1 MSMKRLA
8 ILLCI
13 LVWTVPLG
21 AVLRPVGDLNADRRV
36 DFFDLARLS
45 GSWLDE
51 ECEEPG
57 CEADLDAAGD
67 VDLRDFAW
75 LAYNW
80 RVDLTTP
87 VINEFMASNGS
98 QPPLGPG
105 ELVDADGDSSDW
117 IELYNPASWAFDLGG
132 WYLTD
137 DPDEL
142 SKWRIPAGTR
152 IAPNGFLIVF
162 ASGKNRLSGELHAN
176 FRLGAGGGYLALVMD
191 DGRTVAHEYGPA
203 YPTQLTDI
211 SYGLSQYGGQFITSG
226 SAISYH
232 VPTATDAGRD
242 WTALDFDDESWR
254 TGTGSVGFSPSSQLA
269 GRDIGSVSIPGGY
282 ALQGPGTYM
291 VHGSGSD
298 IGGNADAF
306 YYCYAPLRGD
316 GELTVYVIG
325 MTEPHDWAKAGVM
338 IRETFSP
345 SSKHASQLI
354 TPGNGT
360 VFQGRSSTGGSTT
373 SSYGNGVAT
382 PQWLRIARRG
392 NTFTGYFSLNGITWT
407 QQGSVV
413 IDMAQDVYIGMCVTS
428 HVPGGMVAA
437 IISQVTFGSQAGN
450 FLKDEMLG
458 ANASLWTRVEFE
470 AEETDF
476 FDALQLQMR
485 YDDGFV
491 AWLNG
496 VEVARDNFAGVPLWN
511 SAAQN
516 NRPDAQMGEPAT
528 FDVSSRKGLLRDG
541 RNVLAIQGL
550 NDGKDNEIFLIAP
563 ELSASGEVM
572 VPQYLATP
580 TPGRANV
587 SGAADLV
594 ASPQLSHERG
604 LYDAPFTLTMSCDTP
619 GAIIRYTTNGSPP
632 TETSG
637 QVYDG
642 PIAIQATTFIQVAAF
657 RPGWMPS
664 AVQTHTYVLVDQVVL
679 QPNRPAGFPNAWG
692 SMTADYEMD
701 PEIVN
706 AVGRTQIAQALRS
719 LPTMSIVMNL
729 DELFGPSGIYTNW
742 NSSGVDW
749 ERPCAVELIHP
760 DGEEG
765 FNVNCGIRIYG
776 GVGRREPKKSFRLQF
791 KREYGP
797 TKLRYPLFGADAA
810 DEFDQLIL
818 RANFNDAYTWGGDR
832 SQYIRD
838 EYVRRLQ
845 LALGHP
851 SPHGNFVHLY
861 INGIYWGLYNPA
873 ERPESSFAAT
883 YFGGDKED
891 WDALNSGRPLGD
903 STTATWNAML
913 NQARQADTY
922 AGYQRLQGNNP
933 DGTPNPQYVD
943 YLDIDNYIGYMLL
956 NFFVGNR
963 DWPSHNWYAAMNRAE
978 PTGWKCFSWDAEW
991 VIGMNSGVNDN
1002 QTGISGYL
1010 CEPYARLRSNP
1021 EFCLAFADY
1030 AQKAFFDGGPLYVD
1044 AANPQWDPTRPERN
1058 RPAALY
1064 AELAD
1069 WIEEAMLCESARWG
1083 DVGGGA
1089 PYRIDQWRSQRDWV
1103 LNTYMRQRS
1112 AIVLEQLRN
1121 AGLYPTIDA
1130 PLFQINGAPQQ
1141 GGVVPSNSL
1150 LTMGSDRGQ
1159 IYYTFD
1165 GSDPRVPSFL
1175 STDNKIVTLVTEDAP
1190 KRVLVPSVANGGN
1203 LLANVPAGFSVTFYK
1218 ATGTVDNVAMAEAV
1232 IANAGLRSTI
1242 AREQAHVINYFNT
1255 GSPGNFDQDRAFPG
1269 TTMNVDV
1276 EDFVILATGTVM
1288 IPSAGNWTF
1297 GVNSDDGFALTL
1309 TRGGKVYSSSY
1320 PDPRGPGDT
1329 LSAFNIS
1336 EPGPHNVR
1344 LVFYERGGG
1353 SELELFAA
1361 RGSYSSFSPT
1371 HFRLVGD
1378 VGKGG
1383 LQVGEGD
1390 VWFSN
1395 TFDDSA
1401 WRLGAGGVGYEAS
1414 TGNYPD
1420 YFSMDVQTEM
1430 QQINGSCYIRIPFT
1444 VGNTEFSNMMLKVR
1458 FDDGFVAY
1466 INGAEV
1472 ARRNFTG
1479 DPQWNSTA
1487 TGSNPDDAAVTLAT
1501 VDISDHVGVLWEG
1514 ANVLAIHGLNIS
1526 LDSSDFLISAEL
1538 VAGEISQGAVSPTAI
1553 EYAGPVQLA
1562 QSMGIKAR
1570 TFAGRWSALN
1580 EATFAVGPVAESL
1593 RISEIMYHPANTGA
1607 PHDPNSEYIELTN
1620 IGAETIN
1627 LNLVRFTDGID
1638 YTFPSFELPVGGYC
1652 LVARDLAAFEATYGA
1667 DLPVIGQY
1675 TGSLNNA
1682 GERVELVDAAGQMI
1696 HRFRFD
1702 DDWYDL
1708 TDGLGFSLTVRNP
1721 QTADAYNLDGKS
1733 AWRPSAR
1740 AGGSPGADDSGDVP
1754 DLGSVVINELLA
1766 NSQGG
1771 GPDWIELHN
1780 TTSQAVSIGGWV
1792 LSDDADDLMKYQIAG
1807 GTSIAAGGYLVFDE
1821 DSHFGNPADPGCK
1834 QPFALSADG
1843 ETVYLHS
1850 GSEGILT
1857 GYSEQEKFDASDA
1870 GVSLGRYQKSTG
1882 SYNFVPLRQPT
1893 PGAANAEPLLGPV
1906 VINEIMYHPATDGG
1920 AEYVE
1925 LLNASNAAVA
1935 LYDPIRRAPWRFTD
1949 DPDDPGIELL
1959 FPTDPPVTLAA
1970 GEYLVLAK
1978 DLQIFN
1984 ATYIIPAGVKLLAW
1998 GDGSLANGG
2007 EKTQLSMPGDADP
2020 GGVRH
2025 WIRVDR
2031 VVYSDGSHGED
2042 FASGVDPWPLEA
2054 DGQGASLNRRDADGY
2069 GNDPENW
2076 QAATPSPG
2084 SPNN

>member
-1 MSMKRLA
+1 MRMKRLL
-8 ILLCI
+8 ILLGI
-13 LVWTVPLG
+13 LWTLPLG
-21 AVLRPVGDLNADRRV
+21 AVVRPVGDLNADRKV
-36 DFFDLARLS
+36 DFSDLRRLS
-45 GSWLDE
+45 GSWLRE

-57 CEADLDAAGD
+57 CEADLDGAGD

-105 ELVDADGDSSDW
+105 EIVDADGDSSDW
-117 IELYNPASWAFDLGG
+117 VEVYNPCSWTFDLGG

-137 DPDEL
+137 DPDEPRM
-142 SKWRIPAGTR
+142 WRFPAGTR
-152 IAPNGFLIVF
+152 IAPNGFLLVF
-162 ASGKNRLSGELHAN
+162 ASGKNRLSGELHTN
-176 FRLGAGGGYLALVMD
+176 FRLGAEGGYLALVMD
-191 DGRTVAHEYGPA
+191 DGRTVAHEYSPA
-203 YPTQLTDI
+203 YPSQLTDV
-211 SYGLSQYGGQFITSG
+211 SYGLSQYGAQFVTS
-226 SAISYH
+226 SSTVSYH
-232 VPTATDAGRD
+232 VPKVTDAGRD
-242 WTALDFDDESWR
+242 WTALGFDDESWR
-254 TGTGSVGFSPSSQLA
+254 TGTGSLGFSPSSQLA
-269 GRDIGSVSIPGGY
+269 GRDIGSVSIPGGH
-282 ALQGPGTYM
+282 AAQGPDTYL
-291 VHGSGSD
+291 VHGSGTD

-306 YYCYAPLRGD
+306 YYFYTPLKGD

-325 MTEPHDWAKAGVM
+325 MTDSDSWAKAGVM
-338 IRETFSP
+338 IRETFAP
-345 SSKHASQLI
+345 GSKHASQLI

-360 VFQGRSSTGGSTT
+360 VFQGRTSTGGSAT

-382 PQWLRIARRG
+382 PQWLRITRRG
-392 NTFTGYFSLNGITWT
+392 NTFTGYYSPNGVTWA

-413 IDMAQDVYIGMCVTS
+413 IDMAQDVYMGMCVTS
-428 HVPGGMVAA
+428 HVQGAMSAA
-437 IISQVTFGSQAGN
+437 IFGFVTFGSQAGN
-450 FLKDEMLG
+450 VLKDEMLG
-458 ANASLWTRVEFE
+458 TSTSLWTRVEFE

-476 FDALQLQMR
+476 FDALRLHMR

-496 VEVARDNFAGVPLWN
+496 VEVARDNLAGAPLWN
-511 SAAQN
+511 SAAASD
-516 NRPDAQMGEPAT
+516 RPDTQMGEPAV
-528 FDVSSRKGLLRDG
+528 FDLSSRKGLLREG

-550 NDGKDNEIFLIAP
+550 NDGKDNEVFLVAP
-563 ELSASGEVM
+563 ELVASGEVM

-604 LYDAPFTLTMSCDTP
+604 LYDAPFMLTISCDTP
-619 GAIIRYTTNGSPP
+619 GAIIRYTTNGTPP
-632 TETSG
+632 TETGG
-637 QVYDG
+637 QVYDE
-642 PIAIQATTFIQVAAF
+642 PIAIYATTCIQVAAF

-664 AVQTHTYVLVDQVVL
+664 AVQTHTYLLVDQVVR
-679 QPNRPAGFPNAWG
+679 QSNRPAGFPDTWG
-692 SMTADYEMD
+692 STAADYEMD
-701 PEIVN
+701 PEILN

-729 DELFGPSGIYTNW
+729 DDLFGPAGIYTNW

-749 ERPCAVELIHP
+749 ERPCSVELIHP
-760 DGEEG
+760 DGTEG

-797 TKLRYPLFGADAA
+797 TKLRYPLFGEDAA
-810 DEFDQLIL
+810 DEFDQLVL
-818 RANFNDAYTWGGDR
+818 RANFNDAYVWGGDR

-845 LALGHP
+845 LALGHL

-861 INGIYWGLYNPA
+861 INGVYWGLYNPT

-913 NQARQADTY
+913 NQVRQTDTY

-943 YLDIDNYIGYMLL
+943 YLDIDNYIAYMLV

-963 DWPSHNWYAAMNRAE
+963 DWPGHNWYAAMNRAE
-978 PTGWKCFSWDAEW
+978 PTGWKSFSWDAEW
-991 VIGMNSGVNDN
+991 VVGMNSGVTDN
-1002 QTGISGYL
+1002 QTGVSGSL
-1010 CEPYARLRSNP
+1010 CEPYARLRGNP
-1021 EFCLAFADY
+1021 EFCLAFADQ
-1030 AQKAFFDGGPLYVD
+1030 AQKAFFDDGPLYAD
-1044 AANPQWDPTRPERN
+1044 PDRPQWDPSDPERN

-1069 WIEEAMLCESARWG
+1069 GIEQAMLCESARWG
-1083 DVGGGA
+1083 DVRGGS

-1103 LNTYMRQRS
+1103 LNTYMPQRP

-1130 PLFQINGAPQQ
+1130 PRFQVNGAPRP

-1150 LTMGSDRGQ
+1150 LTMGSGRGKV
-1159 IYYTFD
+1159 YYTFD
-1165 GSDPRVPSFL
+1165 GSDPRLPAFL
-1175 STDNKIVTLVTEDAP
+1175 STDNKMVTLVTEAAP

-1203 LLANVPAGFSVTFYK
+1203 LLANVPVGFDVTFYK
-1218 ATGTVDNVAMAEAV
+1218 AKSAVDSITTAEAV
-1232 IANAGLRSTI
+1232 IASASLRSAT
-1242 AREQAHVINYFNT
+1242 AREQARVINYFNT

-1288 IPSAGNWTF
+1288 IPEAGNWTF

-1309 TRGGKVYSSSY
+1309 TRRGKTYASSY
-1320 PDPRGPGDT
+1320 PSPRSPGDT
-1329 LSAFNIS
+1329 LTAFNIS
-1336 EPGPHNVR
+1336 EPGPHELR

-1378 VGKGG
+1378 VSKGG

-1395 TFDDSA
+1395 TFDDSS
-1401 WRLGAGGVGYEAS
+1401 WRSGTGGIGYEAS
-1414 TGNYPD
+1414 SGNYPN
-1420 YFSMDVQTEM
+1420 YFSIDVQTEM
-1430 QQINGSCYIRIPFT
+1430 HNVNGSCYIRIPFA
-1444 VGNTEFSNMMLKVR
+1444 VSGAEFSNMMLKVR

-1479 DPQWNSTA
+1479 DPQWDSIA
-1487 TGSNPDDAAVTLAT
+1487 TGSNPDDAAIMLAT

-1514 ANVLAIHGLNIS
+1514 VNVLAIHGLNIS
-1526 LDSSDFLISAEL
+1526 VGSSDFLISAEL

-1553 EYAGPVQLA
+1553 EYAGPVQLT
-1562 QSMGIKAR
+1562 QSTRIKAR
-1570 TFAGRWSALN
+1570 TFDGRWSALN
-1580 EATFAVGPVAESL
+1580 EAAFAVGPVAESL
-1593 RISEIMYHPANTGA
+1593 RISEMMYHPASTGD
-1607 PHDPNSEYIELTN
+1607 PEDPNSEYIELTN
-1620 IGAETIN
+1620 VGAETIN
-1627 LNLVRFTDGID
+1627 LNLVRFIDAVD
-1638 YTFPSFELPVGGYC
+1638 YTFGSFELPVGGYC
-1652 LVARDLAAFEATYGA
+1652 LVVRDPAAFEAKYGA
-1667 DLPVIGQY
+1667 DLPVVGRY

-1682 GERVELVDAAGQMI
+1682 GERVELVDAAGQTI

-1702 DDWYDL
+1702 DNWYDL

-1721 QTADAYNLDGKS
+1721 QTADAYNLDSKS

-1754 DLGSVVINELLA
+1754 ALGSVVINELLA

-1771 GPDWIELHN
+1771 GPDWVELHN
-1780 TTSQAVSIGGWV
+1780 TTSQAINIGGWF
-1792 LSDDADDLMKYQIAG
+1792 LSDDADDLTKYRIAA
-1807 GTSIAAGGYLVFDE
+1807 GTSIAAGGYIVFYE
-1821 DSHFGNPADPGCK
+1821 DRHFSNEADPGCK
-1834 QPFALSADG
+1834 VPFALSRDG

-1850 GSEGILT
+1850 GSEGVLT
-1857 GYSEQEKFDASDA
+1857 GYSEQEKFGASEA
-1870 GVSLGRYQKSTG
+1870 GVSLGRWQKSTG
-1882 SYNFVPLRQPT
+1882 AYNFVALQQPT
-1893 PGAANAEPLLGPV
+1893 PGAVNAVARVGPV
-1906 VINEIMYHPATDGG
+1906 VINEIMYHPPDAGD

-1925 LLNASNAAVA
+1925 LLNISSAPVT
-1935 LYDPIRRAPWRFTD
+1935 LYDALRRVPWRFTD

-1959 FPTDPPVTLAA
+1959 FPTDPPVTLAP
-1970 GEYLVLAK
+1970 GELLLLVK
-1978 DLQIFN
+1978 DLNVFN
-1984 ATYIIPAGVKLLAW
+1984 TRHTTPAGVRTFAW
-1998 GDGSLANGG
+1998 EQGSLANGS
-2007 EKTQLSMPGDADP
+2007 EKVQLSMPGDADRD
-2020 GGVRH
+2020 GTRH

-2031 VVYSDGSHGED
+2031 VVYSDGSHPQD
-2042 FASGVDPWPLEA
+2042 FAEGVDPWPVEA
-2054 DGQGASLNRRDADGY
+2054 DGGGFSLNRIDADGY
-2069 GNDPENW
+2069 GNDPGNW
-2076 QAATPSPG
+2076 RAAPPSPG
-2084 SPNN
+2084 LPND